1 MEPNPKRD
9 PNMNPNE
16 DPKAAKMKK
25 IIFCVF
31 MILYGTVMLILST
44 FQIQLHPVLLFI
56 LSLIPVIIGIVMLV
70 IVIRRN

>member
-1 MEPNPKRD
+1 METNPKPD
-9 PNMNPNE
+9 PNRNPNE
-16 DPKAAKMKK
+16 NPQAARMRM

-31 MILYGTVMLILST
+31 MILYGTLMLILST

-70 IVIRRN
+70 IVIKRK